1 MQKCPSNLRI
11 QSKGLHNDCK
21 SLLCKYMLTVVA
33 DEDGIMATAVEAV
46 TIVENFC
53 NDIKNMDELDQ
64 FVMYKSLA
72 INYKDFLDF

>member
-1 MQKCPSNLRI
+1 
-11 QSKGLHNDCK
+11 
-21 SLLCKYMLTVVA
+21 MLTVVA